1 MKMLKILTS
10 GTAIDKAAKPLIGS
24 HISKLASVSYTEC
37 LMVKHGHSSYF
48 NEEYLEQLDKE
59 KDKHLIKCLS
69 RWTPGS
75 AAKSLSYLPNINFFK
90 LVLPKKHRDMIHSL
104 LEDYDLTGWSKML
117 ADVSKNSAI
126 LKLIIQGL
134 WGRAP
139 IKDDIINTLN
149 ISNAIGKQPKVLH
162 FFVGC
167 QTNKEMNKLAD
178 IFKNVLGDNTIIRVL
193 SGNNG
198 ATNKTSEDI
207 VKADIK
213 QCGEENKD
221 GVVIISREMGSRSF
235 SISEID
241 AVVLMYDNGSVSSL
255 VQKTSRSL
263 TGGLD
268 FYGNPKKEGNIISMA
283 LDPNRV
289 DSVDLFLLEESLKN
303 KQKDE
308 SFNSVIRRIRK
319 SVNIFVI
326 DDNGDKH
333 ELLQNDEYYSEF
345 IDKFN
350 YNKLKN
356 SQINLIPALSNK
368 ELLEEL
374 LNVKNSNTAKAS
386 ELKEKQ
392 LKGKG
397 KKYLDSDGN
406 EGDNGEKEKE
416 EVEFTKKDI
425 EVIKEAVTTI
435 TNSLLSIVAIDDSIR
450 DKSKTFRMILN
461 SIDQNVDK
469 TKEFYELFGVRPTL
483 AIKLMDKEVIN
494 ESIIDVCISE
504 L

>member
-48 NEEYLEQLDKE
+48 NEEYLEQLDPVKE
-59 KDKHLIKCLS
+59 KNLIKCLS
-69 RWTPGS
+69 RWTPES
-75 AAKSLSYLPNINFFK
+75 AAISLKYLPDINFFK

-104 LEDYDLTGWSKML
+104 LEEHDLTGWSKML

-134 WGRAP
+134 WGIAP

-149 ISNAIGKQPKVLH
+149 VSNAIGKQPKVLH

-193 SGNNG
+193 SGTNG
-198 ATNKTSEDI
+198 ATNKTSEEI
-207 VKADIK
+207 VKEDIK
-213 QCGEENKD
+213 QCKDENKD

-241 AVVLMYDNGSVSSL
+241 AVILMYDNGSVSSL

-268 FYGNPKKEGNIISMA
+268 YYGNEKKEGNIISLA

-289 DSVDLFLLEESLKN
+289 DSVDLFILEESLKN

-308 SFNSVIRRIRK
+308 SFDSVVRRIRK

-326 DDNGDKH
+326 DDNCDKH
-333 ELLQNDEYYSEF
+333 ELLQNDEYYSEL
-345 IDKFN
+345 INKFN
-350 YNKLKN
+350 YDKLKN
-356 SQINLIPALSNK
+356 NQIDIIPIITNK
-368 ELLEEL
+368 DL
-374 LNVKNSNTAKAS
+374 LNESLNVNNSSDSKS
-386 ELKEKQ
+386 KESLKEKQ
-392 LKGKG
+392 LNGKG
-397 KKYLDSDGN
+397 KKYLDDKEGSNSSD
-406 EGDNGEKEKE
+406 DDKE
-416 EVEFTKKDI
+416 DI
-425 EVIKEAVTTI
+425 EFSKKEIELIKQSVMTI
-435 TNSLLSIVAIDDSIR
+435 TNSLLSIVAIDDAIGGS
-450 DKSKTFRMILN
+450 KSFRSILN
-461 SIDQNVDK
+461 SIDNDVDK
-469 TKEFYELFGVRPTL
+469 TKEFFELFGVCASL
-483 AIKLMDKEVIN
+483 VIKWMDRKVIN
-494 ESIIDVCISE
+494 EDIIDVCISE
-504 L
+504 Y